1 MSDRFLE
8 HADRARD
15 AKRNPQDRF
24 QDCRK
29 AAEAFC
35 KWVVPGPFPEKVEG
49 NLSRMINHLRSKEP
63 IEEKVTLHL
72 DMIRLYASPQMH
84 DQERKTNDEETEQSL
99 DFCILSLNALLS
111 YHSTYPP
118 LYTQVGAFEYEAKM
132 KLMYDELKDD
142 EIRPAICLNGDEPF
156 GCDQLEGLFRRYGVR
171 AEHMH
176 RAKSFHGNPNVWLV
190 FGRKQWTERTLRTL
204 SAPTE
209 LRDIEI
215 DWEPLFDES
224 QSRAL
229 KFEYSHSKETGIFEI
244 TEFRLSP
251 PDPSAWNVV
260 VMGQEACLQ
269 SLCEKNLSITQED
282 VFNHPLHSKHPAV
295 TKFKTL

>member
-8 HADRARD
+8 HADRAWD

-49 NLSRMINHLRSKEP
+49 NLSRMINHLRSNEP

-72 DMIRLYASPQMH
+72 DMIRLYASPLMH
-84 DQERKTNDEETEQSL
+84 DQERKPNDEETKQAL
-99 DFCILSLNALLS
+99 GFCIRSLNALLS
-111 YHSTYPP
+111 CHSSYPS

-132 KLMYDELKDD
+132 RLMYDGLRDD

-156 GCDQLEGLFRRYGVR
+156 GCDQLEGLFRRYDVK
-171 AEHMH
+171 AEHTH
-176 RAKSFHGNPNVWLV
+176 RTKSFHGNPNLWLV
-190 FGRKQWTERTLRTL
+190 FGRKQWTEKTLRTI
-204 SAPTE
+204 SSPSE
-209 LRDIEI
+209 LEDNEI
-215 DWEPLFDES
+215 DWEPRFDES

-229 KFEYSHSKETGIFEI
+229 KFEYSLIRETGIFEI
-244 TEFRLSP
+244 NEFKLSP
-251 PDPSAWNVV
+251 LDPSAWNVV

-282 VFNHPLHSKHPAV
+282 VFNHPLHSMHPAV
-295 TKFKTL
+295 MKYKSH